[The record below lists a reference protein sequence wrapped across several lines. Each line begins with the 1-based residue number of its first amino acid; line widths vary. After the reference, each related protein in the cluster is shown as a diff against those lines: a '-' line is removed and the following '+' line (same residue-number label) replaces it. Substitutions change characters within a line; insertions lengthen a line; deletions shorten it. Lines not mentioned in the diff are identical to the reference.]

1 MAIAPP
7 TRPSLLVRIRD
18 AADHRAWS
26 QFVAVYAPLIYGHA
40 RKHGLQDHD
49 AADLTQEVLARVARG
64 VRGLDY
70 DARRGSFRGWLF
82 TVVRRAFLNFRT
94 CQCRHPQ
101 GTGDTGVLECLNQQ
115 PAPDSG
121 AEEAW
126 DREYEQQLFVWASGQ
141 VRPRVE
147 PRTWSA
153 FWRTAV
159 DGEDTGSIATELGIT
174 AAAVRLA
181 KSRVMAQIRKVIAEL
196 ELETTVGP

>member
-1 MAIAPP
+1 MANAPP
-7 TRPSLLVRIRD
+7 TRASLLVRIRD
-18 AADHRAWS
+18 AGDHRAWS
-26 QFVAVYAPLIYGHA
+26 QFVAVYAPLIYGYA

-49 AADLTQEVLARVARG
+49 AADLTQEVLTRVARG

-70 DARRGSFRGWLF
+70 DPQRGSFRAWLF
-82 TVVRRAFLNFRT
+82 TVVRRALLNFRT
-94 CQCRHPQ
+94 GQCRHPQ
-101 GTGDTGVLECLNQQ
+101 GSGDSGVLECLSQH
-115 PAPDSG
+115 PAPDSC

-126 DREYEQQLFVWASGQ
+126 DRDYEQQLFVWASSQ

-147 PRTWSA
+147 PHTWSA

-159 DGEDTGSIATELGIT
+159 DGDDTGRVAADLGIT

-196 ELETTVGP
+196 ELETTGGP

>member
-1 MAIAPP
+1 MANAPP

-26 QFVAVYAPLIYGHA
+26 QFADAYAPLIYGYA

-49 AADLTQEVLARVARG
+49 AADLTQEVLARIARAI
-64 VRGLDY
+64 RRLDY
-70 DARRGSFRGWLF
+70 DPQRGSFRGWLF
-82 TVVRRAFLNFRT
+82 TVVRRALLNFRT

-101 GTGDTGVLECLNQQ
+101 GSGDTGVLECLSQQ
-115 PAPDSG
+115 PAPDPS

-126 DREYEQQLFVWASGQ
+126 DREYEQQLFVWASSR

-147 PRTWSA
+147 PHTWSA

-159 DGEDTGSIATELGIT
+159 DGEDTRSVATQLGIT